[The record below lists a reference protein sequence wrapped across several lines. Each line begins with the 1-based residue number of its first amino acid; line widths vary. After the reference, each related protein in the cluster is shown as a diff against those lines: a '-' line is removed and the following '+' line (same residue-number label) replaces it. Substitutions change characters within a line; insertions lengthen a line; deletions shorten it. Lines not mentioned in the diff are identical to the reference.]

1 MNVDP
6 LELKKFADLAH
17 RWWDKN
23 SEFKPLHEINPLRLD
38 HEIGSLEVGKAADIV
53 AVDLSSVETLPCYD
67 VASHLVYVAGREHVS
82 HVWIAGKLLIE
93 NRVAMHLDLDG
104 IRAKAQSWRDKIAM
118 RNSS

>member
-1 MNVDP
+1 MP
-6 LELKKFADLAH
+6 AHQALAMAT
-17 RWWDKN
+17 
-23 SEFKPLHEINPLRLD
+23 LHGARALGLD

-82 HVWIAGKLLIE
+82 HVWIAGKMLIE

-104 IRAKAQSWRDKIAM
+104 IRAKAQTWRDKIAIGN
-118 RNSS
+118 RT